1 MSSDQNKM
9 TVASCKTTNEEHQSV
24 VSIVTSLPLVSSTY
38 DKVSDA
44 YTATKENH
52 PIVKLVCDAAETG
65 VKTIAVAAAGTM
77 QPILTKLEPHVAA
90 ADEYA
95 HKSLDKLEK
104 KLPILQQPADQ
115 VISNGKERVVSTVTE
130 AKDTV
135 TGMMDMAKDA
145 VQSSMDATKSMVASG
160 IDKIIES
167 SVAHKVASGID
178 TLLEKSEELVDHYL
192 PITDEELVKL
202 ASSLEEFEMASTEEQ
217 KQQKSYYMRLGALS
231 TKLRHRAY
239 LHTLGKLKLCAQ
251 STQEALSQLQQTIDL
266 MDCVKQAVDQK
277 LQNVHEKMNQMW
289 LAWLRKQPD
298 MSEDNIPAQPEMIE
312 SQALTVA
319 CRVIQHLKATSLTL
333 MSNIQGLPASICNQV
348 QQIKGDT
355 EDLNAAFSTATSVH
369 DLSSSL
375 LSQSREKVAAIQRSL
390 DELLEYVVHNMP
402 LTWLVGPFTPA
413 GEHAEDDEVKD

>member
-1 MSSDQNKM
+1 HSSVEGSID
-9 TVASCKTTNEEHQSV
+9 TLHPLL
-24 VSIVTSLPLVSSTY
+24 SIVTSLPLVSSTY

-192 PITDEELVKL
+192 PITDEELGQY
-202 ASSLEEFEMASTEEQ
+202 MASTEEQ

-266 MDCVKQAVDQK
+266 VGENRCLLLNQAVDQK

>member
-1 MSSDQNKM
+1 QAM
-9 TVASCKTTNEEHQSV
+9 KTISPLHITKSV

-192 PITDEELVKL
+192 PITDEELGQY
-202 ASSLEEFEMASTEEQ
+202 MASTEEQ

-266 MDCVKQAVDQK
+266 VGENRCLLLNACF
-277 LQNVHEKMNQMW
+277 LLTACLEW
-289 LAWLRKQPD
+289 KQPD

>member
-1 MSSDQNKM
+1 MSSDQNKV
-9 TVASCKTTNEEHQSV
+9 TVASCETTNEEHQCV
-24 VSIVTSLPLVSSTY
+24 VGRVTSLPLVSSTY

-52 PIVKLVCDAAETG
+52 PLIKSVCDAAETG
-65 VKTIAVAAAGTM
+65 VKTIAIAAAGTV
-77 QPILTKLEPHVAA
+77 QPILIKLEPHIAA

-115 VISNGKERVVSTVTE
+115 VISDGKELVVSTVTVSF
-130 AKDTV
+130 ASV

-145 VQSSMDATKSMVASG
+145 VQNM
-160 IDKIIES
+160 
-167 SVAHKVASGID
+167 
-178 TLLEKSEELVDHYL
+178 
-192 PITDEELVKL
+192 KL
-202 ASSLEEFEMASTEEQ
+202 ASSLKGFEMASIEEQ
-217 KQQKSYYMRLGALS
+217 KQQKSYYVCLGSLS

-239 LHTLGKLKLCAQ
+239 LHTLGKLKLCGQ
-251 STQEALSQLQQTIDL
+251 STQEALSQLSQTIDL

-277 LQNVHEKMNQMW
+277 LQNGHEKMNQMW
-289 LAWLRKQPD
+289 LAWLRKQPG

-319 CRVIQHLKATSLTL
+319 CRVIQHLEATSLTL
-333 MSNIQGLPASICNQV
+333 MSNIQGLPASVYNQV
-348 QQIKGDT
+348 QQIKGNI
-355 EDLNAAFSTATSVH
+355 EDLNAAFSSAASFH
-369 DLSSSL
+369 DLSSNL
-375 LSQSREKVAAIQRSL
+375 LSQSREKVAAIRRCL

-413 GEHAEDDEVKD
+413 GEHVEDD